1 MLDWLTV
8 ISLAITGQAPTVA
21 PPLPAERKADVVAI
35 LPITGEIDSITTAS
49 LRRRLAQANAI
60 GADSIVLELNTPGG
74 SLLDTLEI
82 THIIRNEAPANTVA
96 WIHPFAFSAGTVI
109 ALSAREI
116 VTSPDAM
123 FGDAAPV
130 TPLGPIPAT
139 ERAKVESPLLAE
151 VIDAAR
157 LRGYDEQLVQ
167 AFVSVGIELWML
179 RHHDGGQV
187 VFVGRDEYESVY
199 GAAPPQALPPIT
211 PPDDGSEIEVHPLL
225 SMLAGMQ
232 AGAADDGEAL
242 GGEPLRLATPRA
254 ILGPQ
259 DATDYDVVGQVVPA
273 DRLLTLKPWQAELYG
288 LSRGTVADDEA
299 MRRWLG
305 ASTVVRIE
313 PDWSESMVQVL
324 MSWPI
329 RISLVA
335 VLVICILIE
344 MALPGTGWFGLGAL
358 VALAGLV
365 GAPALIGM
373 ADWWDLAAIGL
384 GLILIATELL
394 LIPGTLIAG
403 LTGAVL
409 VLFGLVSSAVSG
421 DLTSDASQTLFV
433 QGGVIVLIGAAI
445 GLLIGGVVIRK
456 LGGIRS
462 GPLVLEDMVGQQP
475 ALHDD
480 DTPQVGATGVAVT
493 DLRPSGRV
501 RVDDRVVDAVCSG
514 RWIEAGTPIRFVS
527 CGLIC
532 HVEPIDS

>member
-1 MLDWLTV
+1 
-8 ISLAITGQAPTVA
+8 
-21 PPLPAERKADVVAI
+21 
-35 LPITGEIDSITTAS
+35 
-49 LRRRLAQANAI
+49 
-60 GADSIVLELNTPGG
+60 
-74 SLLDTLEI
+74 
-82 THIIRNEAPANTVA
+82 
-96 WIHPFAFSAGTVI
+96 
-109 ALSAREI
+109 
-116 VTSPDAM
+116 
-123 FGDAAPV
+123 
-130 TPLGPIPAT
+130 
-139 ERAKVESPLLAE
+139 
-151 VIDAAR
+151 
-157 LRGYDEQLVQ
+157 
-167 AFVSVGIELWML
+167 
-179 RHHDGGQV
+179 
-187 VFVGRDEYESVY
+187 
-199 GAAPPQALPPIT
+199 
-211 PPDDGSEIEVHPLL
+211 
-225 SMLAGMQ
+225 
-232 AGAADDGEAL
+232 
-242 GGEPLRLATPRA
+242 
-254 ILGPQ
+254 
-259 DATDYDVVGQVVPA
+259 
-273 DRLLTLKPWQAELYG
+273 
-288 LSRGTVADDEA
+288 
-299 MRRWLG
+299 
-305 ASTVVRIE
+305 
-313 PDWSESMVQVL
+313 